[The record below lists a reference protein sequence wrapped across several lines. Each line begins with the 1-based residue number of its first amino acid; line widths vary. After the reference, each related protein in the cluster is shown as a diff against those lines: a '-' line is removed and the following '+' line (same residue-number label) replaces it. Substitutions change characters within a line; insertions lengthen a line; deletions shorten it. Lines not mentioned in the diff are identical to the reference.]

1 MALKTELDKDG
12 LYLALGGGAA
22 RGLAHL
28 GVLKAL
34 QEHEIPIAGIC
45 GTSMGALIG
54 ASYALAPDA
63 DHVIS
68 DFVEYIHSTHYTRA
82 RYAFMRAA
90 QKQQKESRRTNFM
103 KKLEHGLLLGRSL
116 TTGAIISFEN
126 YRSEV
131 NSLIPNKTFKNTA
144 IPFYAVAVD
153 LIREKEVVF
162 NQGLLRS
169 AVLASAAIPGAFPS
183 IKYGDNIYVDGGWM
197 NKVPVKPLISL
208 GAKKILAVDVFY
220 KEPPEVNLRR
230 GFSIVNQSNNA
241 TERRLLQL
249 QMEEASIVWQPPVS
263 DLHWAEFTQVE
274 KAVEAGYQ
282 YASARIDEVRLL
294 LEPKPG
300 TKEKWWVSL
309 ARKMIPPEPQQ
320 PVRYPV
326 EMRGIWDV
334 TDAEV

>member
-1 MALKTELDKDG
+1 MAFTTELDKDG

-34 QEHEIPIAGIC
+34 QEHNIPIAGIC

-63 DHVIS
+63 EHVIH

-90 QKQQKESRRTNFM
+90 QKRQKESRRSNFL
-103 KKLEHGLLLGRSL
+103 KKLEHGLLLGRSI

-131 NSLIPNKTFKNTA
+131 NSLVPNKTFKDTT
-144 IPFYAVAVD
+144 IPFYAIAVD
-153 LIREKEVVF
+153 LLREKEVVF

-183 IKYGDNIYVDGGWM
+183 IKYGDTIYVDGGWM
-197 NKVPVKPLISL
+197 NKVPVNPLFAF
-208 GAKKILAVDVFY
+208 GARKVLAVDVFY
-220 KEPPEVNLRR
+220 KERPEVNLKR
-230 GFSIVNQSNNA
+230 GYSIMNQSNNA

-249 QMEEASIVWQPPVS
+249 QLEQASIVWQPPVS

-282 YASARIDEVRLL
+282 YSVARMDEVRRL
-294 LEPKPG
+294 LEPSP
-300 TKEKWWVSL
+300 KERWWVGL
-309 ARKMIPPEPQQ
+309 ARKIVPPEPVR
-320 PVRYPV
+320 PLRYPMEV
-326 EMRGIWDV
+326 RGIWDV
-334 TDAEV
+334 SDAEL

>member
-1 MALKTELDKDG
+1 MKTELNKDG

-34 QEHEIPIAGIC
+34 QEYKIPIAGIC

-54 ASYALAPDA
+54 AGYALAPDA
-63 DHVIS
+63 DHIIH

-90 QKQQKESRRTNFM
+90 QKQQKESRRANFI
-103 KKLEHGLLLGRSL
+103 KKLEHGLLLGRSM
-116 TTGAIISFEN
+116 TTGSIISFEN

-131 NSLIPNKTFKNTA
+131 NSLVPNKTFKDTA
-144 IPFYAVAVD
+144 IPFFAIAVD
-153 LIREKEVVF
+153 LVREKEVVF

-183 IKYGDNIYVDGGWM
+183 IKYGDTIYVDGGWM
-197 NKVPVKPLISL
+197 NKVPVKPLVAF
-208 GAKKILAVDVFY
+208 GAKKILAVDVFF
-220 KEPPEVNLRR
+220 KEKPEVNLKR
-230 GFSIVNQSNNA
+230 GYSIISQSNNA

-249 QMEEASIVWQPPVS
+249 QLEEASIVWQPPVS
-263 DLHWAEFTQVE
+263 GLHWAEFTQVE
-274 KAVEAGYQ
+274 KAVEIGYQ
-282 YASARIDEVRLL
+282 YAAARIDEVHQL
-294 LEPKPG
+294 LEPKPKG
-300 TKEKWWVSL
+300 GWLTSL
-309 ARKMIPPEPQQ
+309 ARKMIPPEPPL

-326 EMRGIWDV
+326 EVRGIWDV
-334 TDAEV
+334 SDGEV